1 MEFFQSGLWLIRS
14 CQTSRSDGI
23 GGGTQCVR
31 THVAEPLLS
40 ESYLFATCASAAA
53 RCQP

>member
-1 MEFFQSGLWLIRS
+1 MGTPSLIMNVRKWGV
-14 CQTSRSDGI
+14 SRHLAAPDKYP
-23 GGGTQCVR
+23 
-31 THVAEPLLS
+31 PLLS